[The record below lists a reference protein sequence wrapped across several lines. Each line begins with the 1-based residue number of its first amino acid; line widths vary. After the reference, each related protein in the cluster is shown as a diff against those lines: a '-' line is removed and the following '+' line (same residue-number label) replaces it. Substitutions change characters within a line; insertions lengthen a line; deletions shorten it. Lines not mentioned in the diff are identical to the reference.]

1 MLKIGQIFYPNLNF
15 SRRDLCIMTLPRLGV
30 KKVIILSSLRD
41 KFIAPYNA
49 TAALAFQDQCPAFE
63 ATNKLRKLAI
73 LRSVDPMKSP
83 KLSIGSWKPHNSTV
97 PSIWKSASK
106 PLVVL
111 VWELAKST
119 IKMPIA
125 ISCVISN
132 ELSILS
138 LFLFFSSIIRNN
150 LDSSVNSTKNLLSW
164 LSFATSNLFRV
175 T

>member
-1 MLKIGQIFYPNLNF
+1 MFAPKNRPQNFIKITQIFSILARNQPISQFLCRKNCNLG
-15 SRRDLCIMTLPRLGV
+15 IMTLPRLGV
-30 KKVIILSSLRD
+30 KKVIISCSLKD

-111 VWELAKST
+111 V
-119 IKMPIA
+119 
-125 ISCVISN
+125 
-132 ELSILS
+132 
-138 LFLFFSSIIRNN
+138 
-150 LDSSVNSTKNLLSW
+150 
-164 LSFATSNLFRV
+164 
-175 T
+175 